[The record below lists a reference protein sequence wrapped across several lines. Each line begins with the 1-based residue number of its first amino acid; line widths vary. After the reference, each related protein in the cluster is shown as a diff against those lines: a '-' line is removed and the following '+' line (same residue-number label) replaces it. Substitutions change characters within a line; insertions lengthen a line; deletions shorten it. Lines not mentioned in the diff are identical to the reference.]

1 MTRPGAT
8 APTRTRPE
16 VTNLVWIDARKAA
29 VLTWEEGAATVRWL
43 ESDVPGHHHST
54 GHVRHDPAPGGS
66 GGGPPRSAGE
76 SHRLEHL
83 ARFIDQVASMVPAA
97 GDVLVIGP
105 GTVHEHLAE
114 RLHGLD
120 AGHARRRTVG
130 AESCGPSTE
139 RQLVAR
145 LRGLAGAPARRRTR
159 ATAPRMEAR
168 VRRASGALGRASGRA
183 FERDA
188 HRRPELVPAL
198 EGEADLDEALKEDA
212 LADTED
218 ADEPVRAG
226 AIGTSG
232 DVVFV
237 GEDPGESSS
246 A

>member
-1 MTRPGAT
+1 MTRQGAA
-8 APTRTRPE
+8 APTRTRPDV

-29 VLTWEEGAATVRWL
+29 VLTWEEGSATVRWL

-83 ARFIDQVASMVPAA
+83 ARFIDQVASLVPAA

-120 AGHARRRTVG
+120 AGHARVRSVG
-130 AESCGPSTE
+130 GAASGPLTE

-145 LRGLAGAPARRRTR
+145 LRSLAGSPPRRRVR
-159 ATAPRMEAR
+159 ANAPRMAMP

-188 HRRPELVPAL
+188 HRRPDRVPGL
-198 EGEADLDEALKEDA
+198 EGEAVPDEEPSEDVP
-212 LADTED
+212 ADGEPT
-218 ADEPVRAG
+218 ADEPIHAG
-226 AIGTSG
+226 AIGASG
-232 DVVFV
+232 DVVFLGV
-237 GEDPGESSS
+237 DSER
-246 A
+246 